1 MVELRYAQEPDL
13 DVDAFIALL
22 ADSGLG
28 ARRPIDD
35 RARIAKMLAN
45 AGLIVTARR
54 DGELVGVARTLS
66 DFAYA
71 SYLADLAVA
80 ARCKGQGIGR
90 ALIAETRARIGP
102 GSMLLLIAAP
112 AAQSYYD
119 HIGMPRNDS
128 AFMYPREG

>member
-1 MVELRYAQEPDL
+1 VEQDL

-28 ARRPIDD
+28 ERRPIDD
-35 RARIAKMLAN
+35 RARIAKMLAK
-45 AGLIVTARR
+45 ADLIVTARI

-66 DFAYA
+66 DFAYC

-80 ARCKGQGIGR
+80 ERCKGQGIGK

-112 AAQSYYD
+112 TAQSYYE
-119 HIGMPRNDS
+119 HIGMPRVDS
-128 AFMYPREG
+128 AFLYPREV

>member
-1 MVELRYAQEPDL
+1 MAALSYAEEPDL
-13 DVDAFIALL
+13 DVDAYIALL

-28 ARRPIDD
+28 ERRPIDD
-35 RARIAKMLAN
+35 RARVAKMLAN
-45 AGLIVTARR
+45 SGLIVTARR

-66 DFAYA
+66 DFAWA

-80 ARCKGQGIGR
+80 SRCKGQGIGR

-112 AAQSYYD
+112 AARSYYD
-119 HIGMPRNDS
+119 HIDMPRSDS